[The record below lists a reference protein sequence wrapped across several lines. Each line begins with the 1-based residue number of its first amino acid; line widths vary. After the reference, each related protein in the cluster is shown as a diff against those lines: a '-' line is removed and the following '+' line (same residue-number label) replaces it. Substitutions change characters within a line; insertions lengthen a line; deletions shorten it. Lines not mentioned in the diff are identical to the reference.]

1 MQCTLCG
8 KEAER
13 LNKAEIEGSIVNV
26 CDGCMK
32 FDRNAKKSGE
42 QIYKQIKAEAVEFSK
57 PKTKEE
63 YEK

>member
-8 KEAER
+8 REVEK

-26 CDGCMK
+26 CDACMK
-32 FDRNAKKSGE
+32 FGRTAKKTEE
-42 QIYKQIKAEAVEFSK
+42 QIYKQVKSEAVEFSK